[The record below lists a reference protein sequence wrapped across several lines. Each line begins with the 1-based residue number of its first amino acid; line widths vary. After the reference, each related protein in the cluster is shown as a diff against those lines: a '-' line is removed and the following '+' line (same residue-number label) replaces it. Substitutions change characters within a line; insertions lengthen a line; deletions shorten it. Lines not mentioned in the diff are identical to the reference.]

1 MGKKVSH
8 TRVLAALIACPTIKA
23 AAVECGI
30 SERVMHAYAREA
42 EIADELRKARQ
53 EMGDT
58 AKRAVLHSVTEAIGV
73 LSQIMLD
80 KTMAPMPRVL
90 AAKALL
96 DQAMRAAGLAD
107 AERRLQWL
115 CDRGPVVIIDDIHE

>member
-1 MGKKVSH
+1 
-8 TRVLAALIACPTIKA
+8 
-23 AAVECGI
+23 
-30 SERVMHAYAREA
+30 MHAYAREA